1 MRDTLLFVTRKLD
14 PAIGG
19 RPVALQSEDNANP
32 NAYSKRRAVYGTID
46 RNNMLSLLGYF
57 DFANP
62 DLSTAQ
68 RDITTVPQQSL
79 FFFNDPFVMQQAC
92 SLAARADFQLFET
105 TRERIQYVYQQLFHA
120 IPRRPKSTWP
130 TGS

>member
-1 MRDTLLFVTRKLD
+1 
-14 PAIGG
+14 
-19 RPVALQSEDNANP
+19 
-32 NAYSKRRAVYGTID
+32 
-46 RNNMLSLLGYF
+46 MLSLLGYF

-68 RDITTVPQQSL
+68 RNTTTVPQQAL

-92 SLAARADFQLFET
+92 SLAARVDFQLFET
-105 TRERIQYVYQQLFHA
+105 TRERIQYIYQQLFQHDPTPA
-120 IPRRPKSTWP
+120 EFEHCP